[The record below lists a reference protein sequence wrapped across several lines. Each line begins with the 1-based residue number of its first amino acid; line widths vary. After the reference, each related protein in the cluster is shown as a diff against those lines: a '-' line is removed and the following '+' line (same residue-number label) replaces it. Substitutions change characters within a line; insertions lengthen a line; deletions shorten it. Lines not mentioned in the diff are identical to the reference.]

1 MPRSL
6 LSSNHRITQDVP
18 NAELGQPSTKWGAR
32 LVTTKEFRGSPGG
45 GGVNV
50 VSALDGYLLLGESAM
65 AAPSPCPSHR
75 SPSSLSIEAL
85 VRSNH

>member
-1 MPRSL
+1 M
-6 LSSNHRITQDVP
+6 QDIP

-50 VSALDGYLLLGESAM
+50 VNALDGYLLLGKAAM
-65 AAPSPCPSHR
+65 ATTPSLPLQSL
-75 SPSSLSIEAL
+75 SSLSIGTS
-85 VRSNH
+85 VRSHH